1 MKMARGG
8 INPHFICPKSKRQ
21 FAHCFC
27 KWWFVVIY
35 FVDRSTRY
43 PAAARLKEIKVKLH
57 KKKLLKSR
65 NLPNFV
71 YTVFQHSV
79 KLFLKGKY

>member
-1 MKMARGG
+1 MGESIRILYARSQNDNSH
-8 INPHFICPKSKRQ
+8 IVFVNDDLWLFILLIGVQDILLLRCKAERNQSKIAQ
-21 FAHCFC
+21 
-27 KWWFVVIY
+27 
-35 FVDRSTRY
+35 
-43 PAAARLKEIKVKLH
+43 
-57 KKKLLKSR
+57 KKLLKSR